1 MKTKVFTPT
10 LRRALLWLLAVGPI
24 CPLFVSLEAAGAS
37 ASENAN
43 KPPEIANPFRG
54 TVVNI
59 SPMSVTIKGD
69 GKVADA
75 KNASADGKVKIR
87 FPLKAG
93 TVIKRDG
100 KTITAAEIQKDE
112 LIQVAYEAKP
122 GSVLRQVTE
131 IKVGNLGEDKP
142 ADKGGGKKKKK

>member
-1 MKTKVFTPT
+1 M
-10 LRRALLWLLAVGPI
+10 LRRALLWMLASGLI
-24 CPLFVSLEAAGAS
+24 CSLPVSLEAAGRG
-37 ASENAN
+37 SENAN

-54 TVVNI
+54 TVTNI
-59 SPMSVTIKGD
+59 TPLSVTVKGD

-87 FPLKAG
+87 FPLKAD
-93 TVIKRDG
+93 TAIKRDG
-100 KTITAAEIQKDE
+100 KTITAAEIQKDD
-112 LIQVAYEAKP
+112 LIQVAYNAKP

>member
-1 MKTKVFTPT
+1 MKTGIFTPT
-10 LRRALLWLLAVGPI
+10 LRRALLSLLATGLIGSLP
-24 CPLFVSLEAAGAS
+24 VSLEAASRG
-37 ASENAN
+37 SENAN

-59 SPMSVTIKGD
+59 TPVSITVKGD

-75 KNASADGKVKIR
+75 KNAPADGKVKIR
-87 FPLKAG
+87 FPLKPN

-122 GSVLRQVTE
+122 GSVHRQVTE
-131 IKVGNLGEDKP
+131 IKVGNLGEATP
-142 ADKGGGKKKKK
+142 AEQGGDKKKKK